1 MHISFISFFEG
12 NNIKGIKSLV
22 KIKVNSTNE
31 VGLNEFIK
39 KYLGIYKY
47 IGYDEKIIEI
57 EDEDEGHIIWATYKR
72 ENLCRY
78 IIYNIMDED
87 SSVKKVGDRVK
98 MLFQDKFIFTIID
111 LAKDEGIPA
120 IELSEG
126 LYQLGYGRR
135 SIIISD
141 EYQSYENTPM
151 VIKSKNRDTLYG
163 LLRFNNLPRVEM
175 RKLYNLTEE
184 DIMGLQYPINICN
197 YSKDYNIDISC
208 KNIEE
213 LTTVVNNII
222 NSYGYALIYGGGISY
237 RVISYKGRNN
247 KVFKI
252 NTNGEYEKVNE
263 WLGLRELINS
273 IYKVFKIEF
282 MYIDL
287 YEDEIN
293 NTLKVRDLGCV
304 FNIKDELIN
313 IKNDIIKFFL
323 QSIKNE
329 VGAIPIISITGSNGK
344 TTTARLIYNIFK
356 RLGYVTGLASTE
368 GIFIGNEKIRDGD
381 TTGFL
386 SAREILT
393 NEKVEVAVLETAR
406 GGIGRNGLGY
416 EGGNVGIITSIS
428 EDHVG
433 MEGTEDMD
441 KLINTKS
448 VIIKELEMGGKAILK
463 AQQELS
469 HLFSCRKDIEIC
481 LYDLE
486 KNLFIEKHIKEG
498 GEAFYIR
505 DDYIIHCKN
514 GIESTIIDIRKIPFT
529 YYGKSKSNILNI
541 ISSLAATYYIH
552 GNIEKIIDIIGTL
565 ECDLYL
571 NPGRQNVI
579 NMNKYKIILDYG
591 HNGEAFEEVFNLA
604 KEFNP
609 TRITSIIAAPGDRI
623 DRYIKELGEIS
634 AKYSDHII
642 IREQFDLRGRKKG
655 ESAGLIEEGVI
666 SKGFDITS
674 LDVIYKE
681 EDAIIY
687 AMDRAI
693 EGEIIILFTQCL
705 DLIIKTINNHEQN
718 KVPLLS

>member
-1 MHISFISFFEG
+1 MHIFSINFFEG
-12 NNIKGIKSLV
+12 NNIKGIKGLV
-22 KIKVNSTNE
+22 KIKVRDTDKAD
-31 VGLNEFIK
+31 LNEFIK
-39 KYLGIYKY
+39 KYLEIYKY
-47 IGYDEKIIEI
+47 VGYDEKIIEVK
-57 EDEDEGHIIWATYKR
+57 DEEEEYTIWATYKR

-78 IIYNIMDED
+78 IIYNVVEKDC
-87 SSVKKVGDRVK
+87 SVKKVGDKVK
-98 MLFQDKFIFTIID
+98 KLFQDKFTFRIID
-111 LAKDEGIPA
+111 LAKKEGIPV

-126 LYQLGYGRR
+126 LYQLGYGCK
-135 SIIISD
+135 SVIISD
-141 EYQSYENTPM
+141 EYQSYENIPM
-151 VIKSKNRDTLYG
+151 AIKSKNRDTLYE
-163 LLRFNNLPRVEM
+163 LLRCNNLPRVKM

-184 DIMGLQYPINICN
+184 DIMDLQYPINVCN
-197 YSKDYNIDISC
+197 YSKDYNIDIRC
-208 KNIEE
+208 KSHEE
-213 LTTVVNNII
+213 LITVVNNII
-222 NSYGYALIYGGGISY
+222 NSYGYALIYDGDLTY
-237 RVISYKGRNN
+237 RVISYKGKNN
-247 KVFKI
+247 RVFKM
-252 NTNGEYEKVNE
+252 NENREYEEVDQ
-263 WLGLRELINS
+263 WWGLRELINS

-287 YEDEIN
+287 YKDEKN
-293 NTLKVRDLGCV
+293 NALKIRDLGCV
-304 FNIKDELIN
+304 FNIEDELIN
-313 IKNDIIKFFL
+313 IKNSIIKFFL

-329 VGAIPIISITGSNGK
+329 VKGIPIISITGSNGK

-356 RLGYVTGLASTE
+356 KLGYVTGLASTE

-393 NEKVEVAVLETAR
+393 NRKVEVAVLETAR

-441 KLINTKS
+441 KLIGTKS
-448 VIIKELEMGGKAILK
+448 VIIKELVTGGKAILK

-486 KNLFIEKHIKEG
+486 KNPLIEEHIKKG
-498 GEAFYIR
+498 GEAFYVR
-505 DDYIIHCKN
+505 NDYIIHCKN
-514 GIESTIIDIRKIPFT
+514 GVESKIMNVRKIPFT
-529 YYGKSKSNILNI
+529 YYGKSKSNILNV
-541 ISSLAATYYIH
+541 ISSLAATYYIY
-552 GNIEKIIDIIGTL
+552 GNIEKVIDIIGTL

-571 NPGRQNVI
+571 NPGRQNII

-591 HNGEAFEEVFNLA
+591 HNGEAFEGVFNLA
-604 KEFNP
+604 KEFKP
-609 TRITSIIAAPGDRI
+609 TRITSIIAAPGDRMNK
-623 DRYIKELGEIS
+623 YIRELGEIS
-634 AKYSDHII
+634 AKYSDYII
-642 IREQFDLRGRKKG
+642 IREQFDLRGREKG
-655 ESAGLIEEGVI
+655 ESARLIKEGVM
-666 SKGFDITS
+666 SKGFDIKR
-674 LDVIYKE
+674 LQVIYKE